1 MADIKTGGVG
11 FFAGAA
17 LGLAIG
23 ATALSTDKTEAL
35 SDITVNE
42 AIASKS
48 DSTTQIL
55 ARADMV
61 RDGGRETV
69 YDIKPAVVDEDGKIV
84 TPAETLS
91 VKEVEI
97 PRTVVRPEGTMRFAG
112 IARGDT
118 VRVVAFVGE
127 KTVGQWVAVIE
138 EPADLSKDTRLSVQA
153 TLYDQVK

>member
-1 MADIKTGGVG
+1 MSDIKTGGVG

-35 SDITVNE
+35 ADITVNE
-42 AIASKS
+42 VIASKS
-48 DSTTQIL
+48 DSATQVL
-55 ARADMV
+55 VRKDMV
-61 RDGGRETV
+61 REETIENDLV
-69 YDIKPAVVDEDGKIV
+69 
-84 TPAETLS
+84 L
-91 VKEVEI
+91 
-97 PRTVVRPEGTMRFAG
+97 PRVIVRPEGTMRFAG

>member
-1 MADIKTGGVG
+1 MPDLKSGTVGAIGG
-11 FFAGAA
+11 AI
-17 LGLAIG
+17 LGLSLG
-23 ATALSTDKTEAL
+23 ATMLTPDKTEAL

-42 AIASKS
+42 IVASKS
-48 DSTTQIL
+48 DPTTQIL

-127 KTVGQWVAVIE
+127 KMVGQWVAAID
-138 EPADLSKDTRLSVQA
+138 EPADVSKDTRLSVQA
-153 TLYDQVK
+153 TLYDQVR

>member
-1 MADIKTGGVG
+1 MSDIKTGGVG

-35 SDITVNE
+35 ADITVNE
-42 AIASKS
+42 VIASKS

-55 ARADMV
+55 ERVDRV

-69 YDIKPAVVDEDGKIV
+69 YDIKPAVVAEDGKIIS
-84 TPAETLS
+84 PAETLS

-97 PRTVVRPEGTMRFAG
+97 PRVVVRPEGTMRFAG

-127 KTVGQWVAVIE
+127 KTVGQWVAAID
-138 EPADLSKDTRLSVQA
+138 EPADISNDTRLSVQA